1 MHDYRDNRGIS
12 APRDRTPESTRRCAS
27 RFVMTDKKRLRKPGA
42 STRRAE
48 SAALAEHAPA
58 MPGLPDDIAPDTNL
72 PGVDVFGQELVRECP
87 HCGTGVQ
94 LEVDLCPICGSRLG
108 PPDGGLVGLFDG
120 MEFRDEDREIDC
132 PLCGEHVV
140 LVDGACPACNEPVAA
155 DGRKEDPSAVEPL
168 LHGHDIL
175 LMRLDV
181 ESGEVSYLQRA
192 KDGEGWDQVTVP
204 VTGER
209 HPHGKR

>member
-1 MHDYRDNRGIS
+1 
-12 APRDRTPESTRRCAS
+12 
-27 RFVMTDKKRLRKPGA
+27 MT
-42 STRRAE
+42 
-48 SAALAEHAPA
+48 
-58 MPGLPDDIAPDTNL
+58 GLPEDIAPDTCL
-72 PGVDVFGQELVRECP
+72 PGVDLFGQELVRECP

-94 LEVDLCPICGSRLG
+94 LEVDLCPICGAKLG

-140 LVDGACPACNEPVAA
+140 LEEGTCPACNEDVTGDDRDPPSVDPV
-155 DGRKEDPSAVEPL
+155 VHEPN
-168 LHGHDIL
+168 IV

-192 KDGEGWDQVTVP
+192 KDGETWDQVTVP
-204 VTGER
+204 VSSNSHRRGR
-209 HPHGKR
+209 